1 MYIQPG
7 RYINPP
13 RNINPAYSPL
23 VRVDI
28 TAAQTV
34 LAGILAK
41 LGKPAAASSSTKSL
55 VIL

>member
-13 RNINPAYSPL
+13 RNINPAYTPL
-23 VRVDI
+23 VRIDI
-28 TAAQTV
+28 IAAQAV

-41 LGKPAAASSSTKSL
+41 LGAQTAGSSTKSL
-55 VIL
+55 VIS

>member
-13 RNINPAYSPL
+13 KNINPAYTPL

-28 TAAQTV
+28 TAAQAV

-41 LGKPAAASSSTKSL
+41 LGTQSAVSSTKSL
-55 VIL
+55 AIS